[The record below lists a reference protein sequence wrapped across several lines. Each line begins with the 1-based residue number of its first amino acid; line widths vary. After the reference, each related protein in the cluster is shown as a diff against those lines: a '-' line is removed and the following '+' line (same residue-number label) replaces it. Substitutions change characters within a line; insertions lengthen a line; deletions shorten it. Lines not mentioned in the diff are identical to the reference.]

1 MITSWNILAGE
12 RCSTK
17 DKEQEYIYKTRT
29 RTLPSRKSLF
39 YFVEIWST
47 FRLDLNRTSTWI
59 NCIIILLQYLLSSLH
74 KVNRMN
80 AQCKSLR
87 ASVFLKISYPK
98 PLRGFRFEAFT
109 ENESAKT
116 SSGDRSAMSLFGR
129 SALMMEAE
137 EISESLVF
145 NSA

>member
-1 MITSWNILAGE
+1 
-12 RCSTK
+12 
-17 DKEQEYIYKTRT
+17 
-29 RTLPSRKSLF
+29 
-39 YFVEIWST
+39 
-47 FRLDLNRTSTWI
+47 
-59 NCIIILLQYLLSSLH
+59 
-74 KVNRMN
+74 MN

-109 ENESAKT
+109 ANESAKT